1 MVFTKEEKHL
11 IAVLI
16 EKELEHVKADFK
28 KLMISNADYITKTSS
43 EIGDLEFLKKE
54 ALYEEMLEKLK
65 MKLGK

>member
-28 KLMISNADYITKTSS
+28 KLMISNADYITKTSP